1 MRKILLFIFIV
12 FYTLSFSQQRSTSAE
27 DSLLQDKTS
36 IGGYGN
42 AFYERDFTQEDSKIN
57 LERVVLF
64 VGHSF
69 GDISVFTELELEN
82 AVAGDGEEDGEIA
95 FEQAYL
101 KFNLDQNHYITAG
114 LFLPQI
120 GILNEDHV
128 PNAFNGNER
137 NKVESLIIP
146 STWRELGVGF
156 YGKLSSYPLN
166 YSFTVM
172 NGLSSGGFEHGSGI
186 RKGRFE
192 GKNATAN
199 NLAISGSVQSY
210 INNFKIHLSGYFGGS
225 AGLIPKLA
233 DSLQLD
239 SGIFGTPVILGEA
252 DLQYHSQGLFF
263 KLLGTIVSIPDAA
276 KINRAYANNTPE
288 LEYGAYAE
296 IAYDLLYNPV
306 YMSEKQLIVFLRY
319 EKLDLNAQIP
329 VNGIIDP
336 TLNQS
341 HITTGVTYLPVN
353 NVALKFDVRYSHTG
367 KQNLALI
374 INPSPVASPFKQD
387 NFFLTLGMGY
397 SF

>member
-1 MRKILLFIFIV
+1 MKYFTFFIFIV
-12 FYTLSFSQQRSTSAE
+12 FCASAFSQQKGATAE
-27 DSLLQDKTS
+27 DSLLQDNTS

-42 AFYERDFTQEDSKIN
+42 AFYQRDFTLEDSKIN

-82 AVAGDGEEDGEIA
+82 ALVSSDEEGGEIA

-128 PNAFNGNER
+128 PNSFNGNER
-137 NKVESLIIP
+137 NKVETLIIP
-146 STWRELGVGF
+146 ATWRELGIGF

-166 YSFTVM
+166 YSFGLV
-172 NGLSSGGFEHGSGI
+172 NGLNSGGFEHGSGI
-186 RKGRFE
+186 RGGRFE
-192 GKNATAN
+192 GKIATAN
-199 NLAISGSVQSY
+199 NLAILGSVQSY
-210 INNFKIHLSGYFGGS
+210 VNSFRIHFSGYFGGT
-225 AGLIPKLA
+225 AGLIPRLA

-239 SGIFGTPVILGEA
+239 SGIFGTPVIIGEA
-252 DLQYHSQGLFF
+252 DLQYHSEGFFF
-263 KLLGTIVSIPDAA
+263 KLLGTVVSIPDAA

-296 IAYDLLYNPV
+296 AAYDILYNPFNED
-306 YMSEKQLIVFLRY
+306 EKQLIVFLRY

-336 TLNQS
+336 TLNQF
-341 HITTGVTYLPVN
+341 HLTTGLTYLPVR
-353 NVALKFDVRYSHTG
+353 NVALKFDVRYSRTG
-367 KQNLALI
+367 KQNTALI
-374 INPSPVASPFKQD
+374 INPSPVAPPFKQD
-387 NFFLTLGMGY
+387 NFFLNIGMGY